1 MFDIGSIPRVTEL
14 WSSLSLALTTRRNV
28 PMQSPDG
35 SSITICCATNQTLKH
50 WSQAHSN
57 RSRSLKIPPRRFD
70 RYILPTPS
78 CRVQRQFAYSVT
90 IDSQLTSDKRTT
102 NVVQSCNDGIRSL
115 RHICS
120 WSTKT
125 LLPSWPARL
134 SLLDSTTVMQCYTE
148 PRAIMPTVYSASR
161 INSLARLLCNAPYRG
176 SSQSLRNARHWLPIE
191 QRIRYKIAVIITRLQ
206 WWLTYKALLH
216 QQPHYL
222 RELINNY
229 LRARSLRSS
238 NNALLCDS

>member
-1 MFDIGSIPRVTEL
+1 VPCSKSVHIGLLGV
-14 WSSLSLALTTRRNV
+14 A
-28 PMQSPDG
+28 
-35 SSITICCATNQTLKH
+35 
-50 WSQAHSN
+50 
-57 RSRSLKIPPRRFD
+57 
-70 RYILPTPS
+70 
-78 CRVQRQFAYSVT
+78 
-90 IDSQLTSDKRTT
+90 IDSQLIFDKHLTITLYSRAITIY
-102 NVVQSCNDGIRSL
+102 VVCVIFVL
-115 RHICS
+115 
-120 WSTKT
+120 WFTKT

-206 WWLTYKALLH
+206 WWLTYKARLH